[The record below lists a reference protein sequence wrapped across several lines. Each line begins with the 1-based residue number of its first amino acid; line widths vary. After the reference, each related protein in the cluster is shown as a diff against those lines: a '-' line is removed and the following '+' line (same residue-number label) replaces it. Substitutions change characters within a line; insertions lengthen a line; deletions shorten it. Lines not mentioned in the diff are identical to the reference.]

1 MNAANLI
8 ATSMVIIVVDTA
20 LASGSAWAFK
30 RLNQSYFRSKSGSGE
45 VQQQSALHGLGKQ
58 EFCGSASVAP
68 GSMVHSRLETFLF
81 FAGFDEAPHAVL
93 MVVTAFSCTRIS
105 SLARHFCFRPP
116 NFNRNAL
123 S

>member
-1 MNAANLI
+1 
-8 ATSMVIIVVDTA
+8 MVIIVVDTA

-93 MVVTAFSCTRIS
+93 MVVTAFSSLESALLHDTFVFDLPTLTGTR
-105 SLARHFCFRPP
+105 
-116 NFNRNAL
+116 
-123 S
+123 

>member
-45 VQQQSALHGLGKQ
+45 VQQQSAFHGLAKQ
-58 EFCGSASVAP
+58 EFCGSASVAA

-81 FAGFDEAPHAVL
+81 FANFDEAPHAVHDGGDGVFL
-93 MVVTAFSCTRIS
+93 HSNQLSSTTLLFSTCQ
-105 SLARHFCFRPP
+105 L
-116 NFNRNAL
+116 
-123 S
+123 